1 MIRHMDFHSTM
12 KNLGLS
18 EKEAS
23 VYLALLQGGQTTAYQ
38 IAKRSGLKNPTTYV
52 ILDGL
57 IAQGAVRKLMQGRGA
72 MYVAADPVELFVEA
86 RARIEQAEN
95 VLPQLRALAQKEKQS
110 ISASYFE
117 GIDGLQELY
126 GNLLKKSAGKTCV
139 GFFAHQKDTP
149 KVLQDYWSVLN
160 EQMVKQKITLRGV
173 TTKDETTDEYFEF
186 KKIPKE
192 LLEMKALSADE
203 YSSNIS
209 IVVYD
214 DCTQIVS
221 HRYMQGLLIQNP
233 DIANVMRQI
242 FEIVWKEK

>member
-1 MIRHMDFHSTM
+1 M

-18 EKEAS
+18 EKEAA
-23 VYLALLQGGQTTAYQ
+23 VYLALLQGGRATAYQ

-52 ILDGL
+52 ILDSL
-57 IAQGAVRKLMQGRGA
+57 IARGSVRKLMQGRGA
-72 MYVAADPVELFVEA
+72 MYEAGDPVELFVEA
-86 RARIEQAEN
+86 RSRIEQAEAA
-95 VLPQLRALAQKEKQS
+95 LPQLRALAQKEKQS
-110 ISASYFE
+110 ISASYYE
-117 GIDGLQELY
+117 GMDGLQELY
-126 GNLLKKSAGKTCV
+126 GNLLNKTGGKTCV

-149 KVLQDYWSVLN
+149 KVLQDYWTVLN
-160 EQMVKQKITLRGV
+160 AQMVQRKISLRGV

-192 LLEMKALSADE
+192 LLDLKALPADE

-209 IVVYD
+209 IEVYD
-214 DCTQIVS
+214 DYTQIVS

-242 FEIVWKEK
+242 FEIVWKKT